1 MNSEQA
7 HQIGLC
13 KTNAE
18 FNAKLEEFGI
28 EIVGKDRIKN
38 HYKVFYNDNTSM
50 HVRKELLKPGG
61 KTC

>member
-1 MNSEQA
+1 MTDDAS

-18 FNAKLEEFGI
+18 FNAKLAELGLK
-28 EIVGKDRIKN
+28 IVKKTRIKN

-61 KTC
+61 RIG

>member
-1 MNSEQA
+1 MDSKA
-7 HQIGLC
+7 SHQIGLC

-18 FNAKLEEFGI
+18 FIAKLAEFGL

-38 HYKVFYNDNTSM
+38 HYRVYFNDGTWR